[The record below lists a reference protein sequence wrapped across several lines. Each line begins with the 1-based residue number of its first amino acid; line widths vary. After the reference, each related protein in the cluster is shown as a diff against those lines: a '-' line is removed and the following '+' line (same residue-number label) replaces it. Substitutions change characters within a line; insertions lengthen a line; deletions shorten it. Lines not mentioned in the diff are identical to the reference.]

1 MTIIE
6 RLKSA
11 LGYTWAAS
19 CLIVILATFVGLNF
33 WERTLA
39 KRIGIHVSP
48 VFSGGE
54 VRQTIDHSMY
64 RTLVH
69 RMVFDGLISE
79 RTQGF
84 VQIDWAPKEK
94 QALPAILEE
103 DFDID
108 GDSLVEFSVR
118 VDTNVGSV
126 QVIRKAPWVLGTEPL
141 VAIDSEKIL
150 RVRLQ
155 NPHR

>member
-1 MTIIE
+1 MPLGFQNRGLQQEDSSFSVCRE
-6 RLKSA
+6 R
-11 LGYTWAAS
+11 
-19 CLIVILATFVGLNF
+19 I
-33 WERTLA
+33 LA
-39 KRIGIHVSP
+39 KRTGIHVTP

-54 VRQTIDHSMY
+54 VRQTSDHRVY
-64 RTLVH
+64 RTSVH

-79 RTQGF
+79 RAEGF
-84 VQIDWAPKEK
+84 VQIDWTPKEK
-94 QALPAILEE
+94 QALPPILEE

-108 GDSLVEFSVR
+108 GDFLVEFSVR

-126 QVIRKAPWVLGTEPL
+126 HVIRKAPWVLGAEPL
-141 VAIDSEKIL
+141 IAIDSEKIL